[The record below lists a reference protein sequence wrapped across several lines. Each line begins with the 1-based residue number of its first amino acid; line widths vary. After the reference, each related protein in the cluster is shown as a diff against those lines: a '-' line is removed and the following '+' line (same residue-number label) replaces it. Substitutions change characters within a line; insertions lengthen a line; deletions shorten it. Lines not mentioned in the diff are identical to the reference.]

1 MTHRESLTPSI
12 KYFDNSEEKSIKIYY
27 KANSFNMMKSSEEQK
42 MSRIYPPKRKVL
54 VIEWPDQR
62 TVFQKHKG
70 KDFSWQNRK

>member
-1 MTHRESLTPSI
+1 MT
-12 KYFDNSEEKSIKIYY
+12 
-27 KANSFNMMKSSEEQK
+27 KSSDEQK

-70 KDFSWQNRK
+70 NDLTEPEVDRK